1 MKVMVINCGSSSLK
15 FKLFDM
21 EKNNVLLAEGVIEER
36 QENPNSPLR
45 QIK

>member
-21 EKNNVLLAEGVIEER
+21 DKNNVLIAEGMVDCIGKEKAKLIYKK
-36 QENPNSPLR
+36 Q
-45 QIK
+45 